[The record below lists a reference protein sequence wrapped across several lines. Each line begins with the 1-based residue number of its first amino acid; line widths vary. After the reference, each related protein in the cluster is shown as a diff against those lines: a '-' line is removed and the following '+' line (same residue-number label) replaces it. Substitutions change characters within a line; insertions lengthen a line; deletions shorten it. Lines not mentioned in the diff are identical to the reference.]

1 MEEKA
6 TFKRPTKSPGLAGV
20 LSFFFPFG
28 AGAFY
33 NGQYAK
39 GLVYLFV
46 FAGLVTIQTHGKG
59 QPFAGLLLAGFIIY
73 QFFESIQTAKNLN
86 RLALQSGAEE
96 APKVE
101 EFPQELKAGSIF
113 WGLVLVALGA
123 IFLLANFNVISY
135 DAVFDYWPVAV
146 IVIGLKLIVDYFARK
161 K

>member
-1 MEEKA
+1 MEEKV
-6 TFKRPTKSPGLAGV
+6 TVKRPTKSPGLAGV
-20 LSFFFPFG
+20 LSAFFPFG

-39 GLVYLFV
+39 GLIYLFV
-46 FAGLVTIQTHGKG
+46 FAGLVTIQGHGKG
-59 QPFAGLLLAGFIIY
+59 QPFAGLLLAGFYIFQIID
-73 QFFESIQTAKNLN
+73 SVHTARAMN
-86 RLALQSGAEE
+86 RLALQPGAEE

-101 EFPQELKAGSIF
+101 EFPQELKTGSIF

-135 DAVFDYWPVAV
+135 DTIFDFWPVAV